1 MYKVTKSFQ
10 LFPELNSKMLAVG
23 TIIECSVEV
32 YNKFADSLEPCGV
45 VAKPTMQK
53 PTKKK
58 AVSTAFEDADKRSEN
73 IN

>member
-10 LFPELNSKMLAVG
+10 LWPEINSKMLAVG
-23 TIIECSVEV
+23 TIIECSAEV
-32 YNKFADSLEPCGV
+32 YEKFKDSLEPCS
-45 VAKPTMQK
+45 AQPKPTIVK

-58 AVSTAFEDADKRSEN
+58 AVSAAFEDAEKRTEI